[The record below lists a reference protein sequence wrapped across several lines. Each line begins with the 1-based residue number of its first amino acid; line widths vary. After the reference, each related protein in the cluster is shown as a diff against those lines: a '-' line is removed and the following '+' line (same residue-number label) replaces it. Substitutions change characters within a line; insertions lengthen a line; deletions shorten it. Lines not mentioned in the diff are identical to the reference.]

1 MTKSTKHTAQS
12 CISGLEPTLEP
23 EPRVTLFNGDDPKLA
38 LLVRSLQERMQGDPT
53 PPSLTLSYD
62 TQGAMYRAQI
72 IRYRGVHHQY
82 AVVLTTATAT
92 DIRKAI
98 GGALQQWIERI
109 TPKQS
114 ATELLIS

>member
-1 MTKSTKHTAQS
+1 MAKSTKHSAQTT
-12 CISGLEPTLEP
+12 IPGMEPEI
-23 EPRVTLFNGDDPKLA
+23 EPRVTLFNGDNPKLA
-38 LLVRSLQERMQGDPT
+38 LLVRSLHERMQGDPT
-53 PPSLTLSYD
+53 APTLSLSYD
-62 TQGAMYRAQI
+62 AQAQTYKAQI
-72 IRYRGVHHQY
+72 IRYRGINHQY
-82 AVVLTTATAT
+82 ALVVSTATAT